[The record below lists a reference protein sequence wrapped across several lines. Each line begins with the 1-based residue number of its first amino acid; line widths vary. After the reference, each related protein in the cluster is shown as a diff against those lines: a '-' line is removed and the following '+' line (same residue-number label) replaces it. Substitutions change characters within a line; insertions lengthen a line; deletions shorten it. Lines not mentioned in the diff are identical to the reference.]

1 MKYSEFDE
9 AKYSNFRKN
18 LIKEKENDVQKNFL
32 NIVRDTPTFIDYM
45 KNEIGISKGDEVPL
59 YESKLT
65 ENEFKELPTDIEN
78 SLFQA
83 WIDLTPQTACRS
95 SFWAYV
101 TFKHI
106 EAGKI
111 DSCYLAT
118 NGGNLSGGKCRIDT
132 VLAENSNIDPVVR
145 TILRYLGGLP
155 EARGRRSVYTDCS
168 FARAWWRSYYSQN
181 VCKETN
187 SDPLKINQVL
197 NKDKTCWEV
206 LINLTVSR
214 NSVLGDER
222 VRSALISSL
231 ADQIGVMDKA
241 ILFNTEK
248 LGLLSRLIG
257 TRQAIQELGI
267 LSVGDIKDMIST
279 DLFPIVF
286 SE

>member
-1 MKYSEFDE
+1 MKYIEFDE
-9 AKYSNFRKN
+9 SNYSNFRKN
-18 LIKEKENDVQKNFL
+18 LIKEKGNDVQKNFL
-32 NIVRDTPTFIDYM
+32 KITRDTPTFINFM
-45 KNEIGISKGDEVPL
+45 KSELGISKGSEFPI
-59 YESKLT
+59 YEGKLT
-65 ENEFKELPTDIEN
+65 ENEFKELPTEIETCM
-78 SLFQA
+78 FQL
-83 WIDLTPQTACRS
+83 WKDLTPETACRS

-132 VLAENSNIDPVVR
+132 VLAEDSKIDQVIR

-155 EARGRRSVYTDCS
+155 EARGNRSVYSNCS
-168 FARAWWRSYYSQN
+168 FARAWWRGYISES

-187 SDPLKINQVL
+187 SDPDKINQVL
-197 NKDKTCWEV
+197 NKDRSYWEL
-206 LINLTVSR
+206 LINLTVSN

-231 ADQIGVMDKA
+231 ADKVGVMDKDT
-241 ILFNTEK
+241 LFNTDNLK
-248 LGLLSRLIG
+248 SLSRLIG

-267 LSVGDIKDMIST
+267 LSADQIKNMITT

-286 SE
+286 P